1 MVEVGRIEVAFQVA
15 TKEAEK
21 GMKNMEDHFK
31 TSERLVRKWIP
42 GMDKIIGLGRDL
54 KKRYDQAKPIVKG
67 LFKSSQSG
75 AKKSA
80 AATNAA
86 TGNMRLFGMVS
97 TAAMAPIMV
106 GGMAAMG
113 VMLAIIAVIVAIV
126 ASIVAFQQAAEGNF
140 KNFIIL
146 MAVVAIAIGIIPA
159 AIIAAVILII
169 TQWDT
174 IVAMF
179 NSFIGFIGG
188 VGKSITAA
196 IQGAF
201 LSAIVFV
208 IGLIDGL
215 NKAWQN
221 FAGTFKLPSLGDI
234 GAGIKGLLHLQ
245 DGGMITKSGL
255 AMVHAG
261 EAVIPSK
268 AIASNQISNSITIN
282 MGNIAGV
289 EDDFAMVLGA
299 SMQAEMGR
307 F

>member
-21 GMKNMEDHFK
+21 GMKNMENHFK

-106 GGMAAMG
+106 GGVAAMG
-113 VMLAIIAVIVAIV
+113 VMMAIIAVIVAIV

-146 MAVVAIAIGIIPA
+146 MTVVAIAIGIIPA

-169 TQWDT
+169 TQWDK
-174 IVAMF
+174 IMAGFAAVGA
-179 NSFIGFIGG
+179 FIGDVAHNIQ
-188 VGKSITAA
+188 KSIVS
-196 IQGAF
+196 AF
-201 LSAIVFV
+201 FNAVSSVFV
-208 IGLIDGL
+208 IIAGLVKKWNDF
-215 NKAWQN
+215 KSN
-221 FAGTFKLPSLGDI
+221 FRLPSLG
-234 GAGIKGLLHLQ
+234 GALAGAKKMLHLQ
-245 DGGMITKSGL
+245 EGGMITKSGL

-268 AIASNQISNSITIN
+268 SIASNQISNSITIN